1 MNARDLTA
9 LTTIILATQ
18 LSQPVAHAQASQLVL
33 NSMLNDVLV
42 QRSSKSPILEV
53 DLVAPLPN
61 RGAPDNRSGGASHAA
76 PSPVEQQF
84 TPTR

>member
-1 MNARDLTA
+1 MKTRDFTT
-9 LTTIILATQ
+9 LTTIVLTTA
-18 LSQPVAHAQASQLVL
+18 LSQPVAHAQVPQLVL

-42 QRSSKSPILEV
+42 QRSSKSPNLQV

>member
-1 MNARDLTA
+1 MNARDFTT

-18 LSQPVAHAQASQLVL
+18 LSQPVAHAQVPQLVP
-33 NSMLNDVLV
+33 NSMLNNVLV
-42 QRSSKSPILEV
+42 QRSSKSPSLKV
-53 DLVAPLPN
+53 DLVAPPPN

-76 PSPVEQQF
+76 LSPVEQQF

>member
-1 MNARDLTA
+1 MKTRDFTT

-18 LSQPVAHAQASQLVL
+18 LSQPVAHAQVPQLVL

-42 QRSSKSPILEV
+42 QRSPKSPNLQV

-84 TPTR
+84 PPTR

>member
-1 MNARDLTA
+1 MNARDFTT
-9 LTTIILATQ
+9 LTTIVLTTA

-33 NSMLNDVLV
+33 NSMLNNVLV
-42 QRSSKSPILEV
+42 QRSSKSPNLQV

>member
-1 MNARDLTA
+1 MNARDFTT
-9 LTTIILATQ
+9 LTTIVLTTA
-18 LSQPVAHAQASQLVL
+18 LSQPVAHVQVPQLLL

-42 QRSSKSPILEV
+42 QRSSKSPNLQV

-76 PSPVEQQF
+76 PSPVEQQL

>member
-1 MNARDLTA
+1 MNARDFTT

-18 LSQPVAHAQASQLVL
+18 LSQPVAHVQVPQLLL

-42 QRSSKSPILEV
+42 QRSSKSPNLQV

>member
-9 LTTIILATQ
+9 LTTIVLTTA
-18 LSQPVAHAQASQLVL
+18 LSQPVAQVQASQLLL

-42 QRSSKSPILEV
+42 QRSSKSPNLKV

-61 RGAPDNRSGGASHAA
+61 RGAPDNRSGGASHAV

-84 TPTR
+84 PPTR

>member
-1 MNARDLTA
+1 MKTRDFTT

-42 QRSSKSPILEV
+42 QRSPKSPNLQV